1 MLSEHTVTAYVMAVA
16 STYMIFPNDLML
28 NVNRVQRVFDD
39 MSVSAVDDKLEE
51 TAAYDHQQRPS
62 VSGTAVLQAQQG
74 QAAST
79 SPVSLSQQQT
89 FNNNKKSL
97 ASRPFDL
104 LRWFTPKSRRK
115 EKEPTA
121 STPSPVSA
129 VVTAAGSINEDSRP
143 YLDDDFTQER
153 ILDIDL
159 TQQVML
165 PDNVDRNEWL
175 ATHTLSFFEHINLVY
190 GSISEYCCQSSLCT
204 SMIGP
209 GNTQYHWIDERG
221 KRAKCTAPQYV
232 DYVMSF
238 SHKLIYDE
246 TVFPTKYG

>member
-1 MLSEHTVTAYVMAVA
+1 VLSEHTVTAYVMAVA

-104 LRWFTPKSRRK
+104 LRWFTPYVFAAHCTLALTFAWRGGRIWF
-115 EKEPTA
+115 
-121 STPSPVSA
+121 
-129 VVTAAGSINEDSRP
+129 VV
-143 YLDDDFTQER
+143 
-153 ILDIDL
+153 
-159 TQQVML
+159 
-165 PDNVDRNEWL
+165 
-175 ATHTLSFFEHINLVY
+175 
-190 GSISEYCCQSSLCT
+190 
-204 SMIGP
+204 
-209 GNTQYHWIDERG
+209 
-221 KRAKCTAPQYV
+221 
-232 DYVMSF
+232 
-238 SHKLIYDE
+238 DE
-246 TVFPTKYG
+246 TAVLCYVSDH